1 MARVDQADVEHVELD
16 PEKKREILRL
26 EEELGRMNHFEV
38 LGLPPGASPA
48 EVKQSYYEASL
59 KYHPDRFYQKKLGS
73 FGPRI
78 ERIFK
83 RLTEANVVLT
93 DPKKRSEYQR
103 VHPELFRV
111 PKPMPEPEEYGPA
124 DPLRAAE
131 RRKRLSKHPYLSKHA
146 GIGQLVERARKHRSE
161 GDYDQALDDLKV
173 ASRAEPDDRDLH
185 KLLDETRAQQ
195 TAERSAQEIKRAE
208 SAEENGD
215 LDMAA
220 GCYRAAA
227 DLDPKNA
234 SAAAN
239 AARVLKSLGKHLPLA
254 RELSERAVALEPRNV
269 HYRCLLGE
277 LLADTG
283 MRKQAKAQFE
293 EAAKINPENPRV
305 KNGLKKVRWLF

>member
-1 MARVDQADVEHVELD
+1 MARVDQADVEHVDLD

-26 EEELGRMNHFEV
+26 EEGLDRMNHFEV

-59 KYHPDRFYQKKLGS
+59 KYHPDRYYQKKLGS

-93 DPKKRSEYQR
+93 DPQKRREYER
-103 VHPELFRV
+103 VHPELFRL
-111 PKPMPEPEEYGPA
+111 PKPMPEPDEYRPA
-124 DPLRAAE
+124 DPIRAAE

-161 GDYDQALDDLKV
+161 GEYDQALEELKV
-173 ASRAEPDDRDLH
+173 ASRTDPGDRDLH
-185 KLLDETRAQQ
+185 QLLEETQAQQ
-195 TAERSAQEIKRAE
+195 SSERSAVEIKRAE
-208 SAEENGD
+208 SAEEKGD
-215 LDMAA
+215 LDLAA
-220 GCYRAAA
+220 GSYRAAA

-239 AARVLKSLGKHLPLA
+239 AARLLKSLGKHLPLA
-254 RELSERAVALEPRNV
+254 RTLSERAVALEPRNM

-277 LLADTG
+277 ILAESG

-293 EAAKINPENPRV
+293 EAAKISPENPRV
-305 KNGLKKVRWLF
+305 KQGLKKVRWLF

>member
-1 MARVDQADVEHVELD
+1 MRGCTFWRGHSEYNIGLMARVDQADVEHVELD

-146 GIGQLVERARKHRSE
+146 GIGQLVE
-161 GDYDQALDDLKV
+161 
-173 ASRAEPDDRDLH
+173 P
-185 KLLDETRAQQ
+185 RAQQ
-195 TAERSAQEIKRAE
+195 TAERSAQEVKRAE

-227 DLDPKNA
+227 DLDRKNA

-293 EAAKINPENPRV
+293 EAAKINPEDPRV

>member
-1 MARVDQADVEHVELD
+1 MARLDQADVDQVELD
-16 PEKKREILRL
+16 PEKKTEILRL
-26 EEELGRMNHFEV
+26 DEGLGRMNHFEV

-73 FGPRI
+73 FLPRI

-83 RLTEANVVLT
+83 RLTEANLVLT
-93 DPKKRSEYQR
+93 DPKKRTEYER

-111 PKPMPEPEEYGPA
+111 PKPMPEPDPYGPA
-124 DPLRAAE
+124 DPLRAEE
-131 RRKRLSKHPYLSKHA
+131 RRKRLSKHPYLSRHSGVGK
-146 GIGQLVERARKHRSE
+146 LVERARKHRSE
-161 GDYDQALDDLKV
+161 GEYDQAPNQLKV
-173 ASRAEPDDRDLH
+173 ASRTAPDYVDLH
-185 KLLDETRAQQ
+185 KLLEETRAQQ
-195 TAERSAQEIKRAE
+195 SLERSAQEIKRAE
-208 SAEENGD
+208 SAEEKGD

-239 AARVLKSLGKHLPLA
+239 AARVLRSIGKHLPLA
-254 RELSERAVALEPRNV
+254 RELSERAVAVEPRNA

-277 LLADTG
+277 ILAESG

-293 EAAKINPENPRV
+293 EAAKINPENPRA